1 MQVRCME
8 KKDRDFVLRMD
19 RHVDEAGYD
28 KRVYCQSGYVLWE
41 DAVPVGLMHY
51 SVLWDKLPFLNLLIV
66 DEAYRNRGFATQALA
81 FWEDDMR
88 RQGYKMVLL
97 STQADETAQNLYR
110 RLGYKDCGGLVLE
123 NTPMDQPME
132 LFFKKVL

>member
-8 KKDRDFVLRMD
+8 EKDRGFVLRMD
-19 RHVDEAGYD
+19 REMDETGYD
-28 KRVYCQSGYVLWE
+28 RRVYCKSGYVLWE
-41 DAVPVGLMHY
+41 NAVPVGLMHY

-81 FWEDDMR
+81 FWEEDMR

-110 RLGYKDCGGLVLE
+110 HLGYKDCGGLVFE